1 MKILTVF
8 FLLINFFSFA
18 QNIKGVVLDKN
29 TNKLLIGAHVY
40 LKNSVNGNIT
50 NKKGEFHLK
59 IKSKESKNDSLIIS
73 HIGYTTTKIP
83 LSKIKES
90 NYVIHLSPNLQNLE
104 KVTVFSNKKL
114 KPRIHFNKLKP
125 LKKGLYSFGS
135 LMINNKIYV
144 IGGNASHITDYVLK
158 TLSMVDPKPNLSI
171 LDLVNKA
178 RYNFLFQHFSSDLS
192 IYNTATNTWKTS
204 NLKFRNRAYNNIH
217 FFNDKIYVL
226 GGIKLSKSK
235 KFEYLD
241 DKIEVFDIKN
251 DTILIDNA
259 NPHQAVNFA
268 SFLKNDNLI
277 IIGGSTEIKKN
288 GFKEYSNKIHLYN
301 LKSGYWYELADMP
314 TSKETKGVIVNDKI
328 YLIGGYNK
336 KPLEDIESIDLNTGK
351 WKKEGQLFY
360 GIDRPALTYNNNII
374 YIFENGKI
382 LTYNIITK
390 ELNEYLIDLFF
401 KFSELYYTNN
411 MLYLLGGYKEN
422 EYSLT
427 ASRGFYSINL
437 NEFEITKI
445 NKSKT
450 LKN

>member
-1 MKILTVF
+1 MKNLTIF

-18 QNIKGVVLDKN
+18 QNIKGVVLDIN

-40 LKNSVNGNIT
+40 LKNSVNGSIT
-50 NKKGEFHLK
+50 NKKGEFNLK
-59 IKSKESKNDSLIIS
+59 IKSKENKNDTLIIS
-73 HIGYTTTKIP
+73 HIGYTTKEFS
-83 LSKIKES
+83 LSKRKEN
-90 NYVIHLSPNLQNLE
+90 NYIIYLSINPQKLE
-104 KVTVFSNKKL
+104 KITVFSNKKL
-114 KPRIHFNKLKP
+114 KTKIYFNKLKS

-135 LMINNKIYV
+135 LMINNEIYV
-144 IGGNASHITDYVLK
+144 IGGNVSHNTDYVLK
-158 TLSMVDPKPNLSI
+158 ALSMADPNPNLSI
-171 LDLVNKA
+171 LDLVKKA
-178 RYNFLFQHFSSDLS
+178 RHNFSWQHFSSNLF
-192 IYNTATNTWKTS
+192 IYNTTTNTWKTS

-241 DKIEVFDIKN
+241 NKIEVFDIKN
-251 DTILIDNA
+251 DTILIDDV

-277 IIGGSTEIKKN
+277 IIGGSIKMENN

-301 LKSGYWYELADMP
+301 LKSGYWYELTDMP
-314 TSKETKGVIVNDKI
+314 NNKETKGVMVNNKI
-328 YLIGGYNK
+328 YLIGGFNK
-336 KPLEDIESIDLNTGK
+336 KPLEHIESIDLNTGK

-360 GIDRPALTYNNNII
+360 GIERPALTYNNNII

-382 LTYNIITK
+382 LTYNLITK
-390 ELNEYLIDLFF
+390 ELNEYLIDLFL
-401 KFSELYYTNN
+401 KSSELYYTNN
-411 MLYLLGGYKEN
+411 MLYLLGGYTEN

-450 LKN
+450 LEN

>member
-1 MKILTVF
+1 MKNLTIF

-18 QNIKGVVLDKN
+18 QNIKGVVLDLN

-40 LKNSVNGNIT
+40 LKNSVNGSIT
-50 NKKGEFHLK
+50 NKKGEFNLK
-59 IKSKESKNDSLIIS
+59 IKSKENKKDTLIIS
-73 HIGYTTTKIP
+73 HIGYTTKKLPI
-83 LSKIKES
+83 SEIKEN
-90 NYVIHLSPNLQNLE
+90 NYVIHLSINLQNLE
-104 KVTVFSNKKL
+104 KITVFSNKKL
-114 KPRIHFNKLKP
+114 KPKIYFNKLNS

-135 LMINNKIYV
+135 LIINDKIYV
-144 IGGNASHITDYVLK
+144 IGGNASHNTDQVLK
-158 TLSMVDPKPNLSI
+158 TLSVGDPNLSI
-171 LDLVNKA
+171 LDLYKKA
-178 RYNFLFQHFSSDLS
+178 RYNFSWQHFSSDLF
-192 IYNTATNTWKTS
+192 IYNTTTNTWKKS

-235 KFEYLD
+235 KIEYLD

-251 DTILIDNA
+251 DTIIIDDV

-268 SFLKNDNLI
+268 SFLKNENLI
-277 IIGGSTEIKKN
+277 IIGGSIKMKKN

-301 LKSGYWYELADMP
+301 LGSGYWYELTDMP
-314 TSKETKGVIVNDKI
+314 NNKETKGVMVNNKI
-328 YLIGGYNK
+328 YLIGGFNK
-336 KPLEDIESIDLNTGK
+336 KPLEYIESIDLNTGK

-360 GIDRPALTYNNNII
+360 GIERPALTYNNNII
-374 YIFENGKI
+374 YIFDNGKI

-390 ELNEYLIDLFF
+390 ELNEYLIDLFL
-401 KFSELYYTNN
+401 KSSELHYTNN

-422 EYSLT
+422 EYSFT
-427 ASRGFYSINL
+427 PSRGFYSINL

-450 LKN
+450 LEN